1 MLRKRKLRQGAT
13 ELYIL
18 ESFTLYLRNYM
29 GVILRAIE
37 NCVCSIRCI
46 GREMRPIS
54 QTVYAQ
60 TREQMPPWILL
71 PMHHFSTYNSN
82 HCTLQYRQ
90 VTLYS
95 LQIFVHCMDCL
106 CILESRDPPIFSLKI
121 SLKMFDNRLKSTQK
135 VYSLGLTCML
145 V

>member
-1 MLRKRKLRQGAT
+1 MLWKRKLRQGAT
-13 ELYIL
+13 QNYIL

-29 GVILRAIE
+29 CVILRAIE

-46 GREMRPIS
+46 GRKMRPIL
-54 QTVYAQ
+54 QTDAQ

-82 HCTLQYRQ
+82 LCTLQYRK

-95 LQIFVHCMDCL
+95 LLNFVHCMGCL
-106 CILESRDPPIFSLKI
+106 CILESTRNPPIFSLKI
-121 SLKMFDNRLKSTQK
+121 SQKMFDNRLKSTQK
-135 VYSLGLTCML
+135 VYSLGLTCMF